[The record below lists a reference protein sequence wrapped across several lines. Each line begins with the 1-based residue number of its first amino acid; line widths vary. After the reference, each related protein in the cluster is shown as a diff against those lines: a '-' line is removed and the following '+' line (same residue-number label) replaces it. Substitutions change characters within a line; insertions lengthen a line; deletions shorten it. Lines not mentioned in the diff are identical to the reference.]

1 MNAPESGIVNLPCL
15 PSPRQDPAAGDLPL
29 VPCLC
34 PTYRRP
40 PRLLASAIA
49 RFERQDY
56 PADRRRL
63 FVLDDA
69 GELEPVCGAK
79 WSIATT
85 NRRYPT
91 LPAKYNVLFNI
102 VHSARA
108 TPELW
113 EAEIFV
119 VWEDDDIYLPWH
131 VSSIVGALYAPIA
144 PRYKHGRAWA
154 HPSRV
159 WSLYGGRL
167 HQEPAGGRFHAAL
180 AVRWTTLT
188 RIHGWPDTPRGDFD
202 QQLMARL
209 RREYGPPADPCE
221 AAPPS
226 YVFRWA
232 STNSYHGQAW
242 MRSPADIDWYRN
254 APTRIPSQG
263 TAIRITPAL
272 DVETEA
278 LICRPEPVG

>member
-1 MNAPESGIVNLPCL
+1 MSN
-15 PSPRQDPAAGDLPL
+15 LPL
-29 VPCLC
+29 VACLC

-40 PRLLASAIA
+40 RRLLANAIA
-49 RFERQDY
+49 CFEAQDY
-56 PADRRRL
+56 PAEACRL

-69 GELEPVCGAK
+69 GELEPVCGSN

-85 NRRYPT
+85 ATRYPT
-91 LPAKYNVLFNI
+91 LPAKYNDLFAI
-102 VHSARA
+102 VQMARA

-113 EAEIFV
+113 EAEILV

-131 VSSIVGALYAPIA
+131 IRSIVGALYAPVA
-144 PRYKHGRAWA
+144 PRYKHGKAWA

-159 WSLYGGRL
+159 WSLYGGHL

-180 AVRWTTLT
+180 AMRRETLAH
-188 RIHGWPDTPRGDFD
+188 IGGWPDTPCGDFD
-202 QQLMARL
+202 QQLLAKL
-209 RREYGPPADPCE
+209 RRECGPPADPCE

-242 MRSPADIDWYRN
+242 MRSPADTAWYRD
-254 APTRIPSQG
+254 APNRIPSQG

-272 DVETEA
+272 DVESEA
-278 LICRPEPVG
+278 LMSRLKRNHSVGPDRG